1 MAVIY
6 KKEAD
11 AVNPKL
17 DELREKA
24 AALPLKPGS
33 YIMHAADGTVI
44 YVGKAKALRNRVSS
58 YFHGTHNAKTE
69 AMVANIDDFE
79 VIIAK
84 SEFEALV
91 LENSLIKHYKPKYN
105 ILLKDDKGYPFIR
118 LDSKAGYPRFSIASR
133 REKDGAEYFG
143 PYGSRGNT
151 KAALE
156 MLLKALK
163 MPTCSRRFPRDLGRD
178 RPCLNHHMGVCDAWC
193 RGVLTEED
201 YRARVAQAVMVLKG
215 RGRELTAQL
224 TEQMNEAAE
233 ALQFEEAARLRDTVR
248 ALELLETRQTV
259 LNKGASD
266 TDAVGY
272 FEGQVKSAFAVLHYV
287 QGQLLAKDCELFDDP
302 LGDAEESVSLLV
314 RQYYQDAEL
323 IPARVLLPLETED
336 REELQRFLTE
346 KAGHAVQVTVPQRG
360 MYREFLTAA
369 AENAREETE
378 RNTTATERVSKTA
391 QWLADAL
398 GLEAPPERV
407 ESFDISNTGADDVV
421 ASMVVFVDG
430 KPKKSEYKKFKMK
443 TIEGQDDYGSMRE
456 AVGRRFARYT
466 AGDESFGRLPDLLLI
481 DGGDRHAEA
490 AREAMEEKGV
500 SVPVF
505 GMVKDDRHR
514 TRALITPEGREIG
527 IQANPA
533 VFAFIGNIQEETH
546 RFAIEY
552 HRTLRSKRVRAS
564 RLDGIPGVGEKRKA
578 ELLKRFKSVK
588 AIAEADLIDL
598 AGVIPGPAAKAV
610 YDHFHSEESNE
621 VTDHESDHGLGQGP
635 EAENP

>member
-1 MAVIY
+1 M
-6 KKEAD
+6 
-11 AVNPKL
+11 NPKL

-69 AMVANIDDFE
+69 AMVSNIDDFE

-118 LDSKAGYPRFSIASR
+118 LEGGAGYPRFSIASR

-163 MPTCSRRFPRDLGRD
+163 LPTCSRRFPRDLGKD

-201 YRARVAQAVMVLKG
+201 YRARVAEAVMVLKG

-224 TEQMNEAAE
+224 TEKMSRAAE
-233 ALQFEEAARLRDTVR
+233 ELRFEEAARLRDTVR

-272 FEGQVKSAFAVLHYV
+272 FEGPVKSAFAVLHYV

-302 LGDAEESVSLLV
+302 LGDAGESVSLLV

-336 REELQRFLTE
+336 REEIQRFLTE

-360 MYREFLTAA
+360 MYREFLAAA

-378 RNTTATERVSKTA
+378 RNTTAVERVSKTA
-391 QWLADAL
+391 QWLMDAL
-398 GLEAPPERV
+398 GLEAPPGRV

-430 KPKKSEYKKFKMK
+430 KPKKSEYKKFKMR

-466 AGDESFGRLPDLLLI
+466 AGDESFGTLPDLLLI
-481 DGGDRHAEA
+481 DGGDRHAA
-490 AREAMEEKGV
+490 VAREAMEEKGV
-500 SVPVF
+500 CVPVF

-552 HRTLRSKRVRAS
+552 HRALRSKRVRAS

-578 ELLKRFKSVK
+578 ELLKRFKSVR
-588 AIAEADLIDL
+588 AIAQADLIDL
-598 AGVIPGPAAKAV
+598 AAVIPGPAAKAV
-610 YDHFHSEESNE
+610 YDHFHGEEAGE
-621 VTDHESDHGLGQGP
+621 EADHESDNGFGQGP

>member
-1 MAVIY
+1 M
-6 KKEAD
+6 
-11 AVNPKL
+11 NPKL

-24 AALPLKPGS
+24 AALPLKPGC

-44 YVGKAKALRNRVSS
+44 YVGKAKALHNRVSS
-58 YFHGTHNAKTE
+58 YFHGSHNLKTE
-69 AMVANIDDFE
+69 AMISNIDDFE

-105 ILLKDDKGYPFIR
+105 ILLKDDKGYPFVR
-118 LDSKAGYPRFSIASR
+118 LDIKSKYPRFSLASR
-133 REKDGAEYFG
+133 RARDGAEYFG
-143 PYGSRGNT
+143 PFGSRGNT
-151 KAALE
+151 KTALE

-163 MPTCSRRFPRDLGRD
+163 LPTCSKRFPRDIGKE

-193 RGVLTEED
+193 RGVLTESD
-201 YRARVAQAVMVLKG
+201 YRARIDQAVMVLKG
-215 RGRELTAQL
+215 RGRELVNQL
-224 TEQMNEAAE
+224 TEEMAGAAE
-233 ALQFEEAARLRDTVR
+233 DLRFEEAARLRDTVK
-248 ALELLETRQTV
+248 ALSLLETRQTV

-266 TDAVGY
+266 TDAVGF

-302 LGDAEESVSLLV
+302 LGDFEESVSLLV
-314 RQYYQDAEL
+314 RQYYMDAEL
-323 IPARVLLPLETED
+323 IPSRLLLPLETED
-336 REELQRFLTE
+336 MAELQRFLTE

-360 MYREFLTAA
+360 MYREFMTAA
-369 AENAREETE
+369 AENAREEVE

-391 QWLADAL
+391 QWLADTL

-421 ASMVVFVDG
+421 ASMVVFVG
-430 KPKKSEYKKFKMK
+430 GRPKKSEYKKFKMK

-481 DGGDRHAEA
+481 DGGDKHAAA
-490 AREAMEEKGV
+490 ARQAMEEKGV
-500 SVPVF
+500 SVPIF

-514 TRALITPEGREIG
+514 TRALVTPEGREIG

-552 HRTLRSKRVRAS
+552 HRALRSKRVS
-564 RLDGIPGVGEKRKA
+564 RSKLDGIPGVGEKRKA
-578 ELLKRFKSVK
+578 ELLRRFKSIK
-588 AIAEADLIDL
+588 AIEAADLTEL
-598 AGVIPGPAAKAV
+598 AEVVPGPVAKAV
-610 YDHFHSEESNE
+610 YDHFHNTE
-621 VTDHESDHGLGQGP
+621 LP
-635 EAENP
+635 